1 MGLDHISIVLVRPQG
16 PGNIGSVVRAM
27 KNTGLK
33 NLVLINPCDF
43 KNEETR
49 KMAVGDTRILN
60 RAKIFPTL
68 KEALKPY
75 HFTVAT
81 TRRTRRRFNQ
91 FVPVR
96 KMAQK
101 IVRLPKTSKIAVVFG
116 PEDKG
121 LKNAEISLCQ
131 AVSMIPSHPKFPSL
145 NLAQAV
151 MIYAYEVFLAAAEAE
166 PEESKDL
173 ASNEEMEGMYGHLQT
188 VLEQIEF
195 FTRGKPETLMESIR
209 NFSSRAAL
217 SPRDVRILR
226 GVFSSIQRKIK
237 MAGGGSRK

>member
-1 MGLDHISIVLVRPQG
+1 MRLEHISIVLVRPRG

-33 NLVLINPCDF
+33 NLVLIDPCDF
-43 KNEETR
+43 KNDETR
-49 KMAVGDTRILN
+49 KMAVGDTKILN
-60 RAKIFPTL
+60 KAKIFPTL

-91 FVPVR
+91 FVAAR
-96 KMAQK
+96 EMAQK

-116 PEDKG
+116 TEDKG

-151 MIYAYEVFLAAAEAE
+151 MVYAYEIFLAAWKSM
-166 PEESKDL
+166 PEENTDL

-195 FTRGKPETLMESIR
+195 FTRGKPQTLMESIR
-209 NFSSRAAL
+209 NFSSRTSL

-226 GVFSSIQRKIK
+226 GIFSSIQRKIK
-237 MAGGGSRK
+237 LAGGGSGK